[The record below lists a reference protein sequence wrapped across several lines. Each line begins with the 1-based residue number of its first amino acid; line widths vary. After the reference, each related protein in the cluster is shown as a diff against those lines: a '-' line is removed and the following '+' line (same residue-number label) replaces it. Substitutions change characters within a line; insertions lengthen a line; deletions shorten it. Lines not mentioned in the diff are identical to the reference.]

1 MVISSLVVE
10 AYPADAQRIAARLV
24 ETPGVEV
31 CGVDAATGAIAVVL
45 EAAGIDASHDTA
57 SGFAALP
64 GVRGVNLVYADFED
78 ENLPAPSAPGP
89 AR

>member
-10 AYPADAQRIAARLV
+10 AYPADAQRIAARLA

-31 CGVDAATGAIAVVL
+31 CGVDAETGAIAVVL

-57 SGFAALP
+57 SGFAALQ